1 MSDEESIQE
10 EQDYDE
16 SEESDNE
23 SVGEE
28 ESIDEYCVEEPG
40 FDDAAEKVEIEK
52 ILKAPSFIGDTHP
65 QEKTISYEEVL
76 ALCTIVRDAN
86 KNIIDP
92 YHKTIPILTKYE
104 YTRILG
110 VRAGQVEQG
119 AALFVTVPDTLID
132 SYLIAKE
139 ELHQKKLPFI
149 IKRPIPNG
157 TIEYWK
163 LEDLEILV

>member
-1 MSDEESIQE
+1 MSDEESIHDE
-10 EQDYDE
+10 EYDE
-16 SEESDNE
+16 SEESENE
-23 SVGEE
+23 SDPDE
-28 ESIDEYCVEEPG
+28 ESIDEYCVDPIVDETT
-40 FDDAAEKVEIEK
+40 EKVEIEK
-52 ILKAPSFIGDTHP
+52 ILKSPSFIGDTHP
-65 QEKTISYEEVL
+65 QEKVINYEEVL
-76 ALCTIVRDAN
+76 ALCTILRDSN
-86 KNIIDP
+86 QNIDDP
-92 YHKTIPILTKYE
+92 RHTTLPILTKYE

-110 VRAGQVEQG
+110 VRANQVEQG
-119 AALFVTVPDTLID
+119 AALFVTVPDTMID

>member
-1 MSDEESIQE
+1 MSDEESIHDE
-10 EQDYDE
+10 EYEE
-16 SEESDNE
+16 SEESENE
-23 SVGEE
+23 SDPDE
-28 ESIDEYCVEEPG
+28 ESIDEYCVDPLVDETT
-40 FDDAAEKVEIEK
+40 EKVEIDK
-52 ILKAPSFIGDTHP
+52 ILKSPSFIGDTHP
-65 QEKTISYEEVL
+65 QEKVINYEEVL
-76 ALCTIVRDAN
+76 ALCTILRDAN
-86 KNIIDP
+86 QNIDDP
-92 YHKTIPILTKYE
+92 RHTTLPILTKYE

-110 VRAGQVEQG
+110 VRANQVEQG

-149 IKRPIPNG
+149 LKRPIPNG

>member
-1 MSDEESIQE
+1 MSDEEDIQE
-10 EQDYDE
+10 AYEETDE
-16 SEESDNE
+16 SENE
-23 SVGEE
+23 SIPDE
-28 ESIDEYCVEEPG
+28 ESIEEYCMDPLVDEET
-40 FDDAAEKVEIEK
+40 EKREVEK
-52 ILKAPSFIGDTHP
+52 ILKSPTFIGDTHP
-65 QEKTISYEEVL
+65 QEKILNYEEVL
-76 ALCTIVRDAN
+76 ALCSIVRDAN
-86 KNIIDP
+86 QNIDDP
-92 YHKTIPILTKYE
+92 RHRTIPILTKYE

-119 AALFVTVPDTLID
+119 ASLFVTVPDTLID

>member
-1 MSDEESIQE
+1 MSDEEDIQE
-10 EQDYDE
+10 EPYEETDE
-16 SEESDNE
+16 SENDSIPD
-23 SVGEE
+23 E
-28 ESIDEYCVEEPG
+28 ESIEEYCLDPLVDEET
-40 FDDAAEKVEIEK
+40 ETREVEK
-52 ILKAPSFIGDTHP
+52 ILKSTTFIGETHP
-65 QEKTISYEEVL
+65 QEKIINYEEVL
-76 ALCTIVRDAN
+76 ALCTIVRDD
-86 KNIIDP
+86 KQNIDDP
-92 YHKTIPILTKYE
+92 RHRTLPILTKYE

-119 AALFVTVPDTLID
+119 AALFVTVPETLID

>member
-1 MSDEESIQE
+1 MSDEEDIQE
-10 EQDYDE
+10 EVYDETDE
-16 SEESDNE
+16 SENE
-23 SVGEE
+23 SIPDED
-28 ESIDEYCVEEPG
+28 SIEEYCLDPLVDETT
-40 FDDAAEKVEIEK
+40 EKMEVEK
-52 ILKAPSFIGDTHP
+52 ILKSPTFIGDTHP
-65 QEKTISYEEVL
+65 QEKHINYEEVL
-76 ALCTIVRDAN
+76 ALCSILRDE
-86 KNIIDP
+86 KQNIADP
-92 YHKTIPILTKYE
+92 RHRTLPILTKYE

-119 AALFVTVPDTLID
+119 ASLFIKVPDTLID

>member
-1 MSDEESIQE
+1 MSDEESIHDE
-10 EQDYDE
+10 EYEE
-16 SEESDNE
+16 SEESENE
-23 SVGEE
+23 SDPDE
-28 ESIDEYCVEEPG
+28 ESIDEYCVDPIVDETT
-40 FDDAAEKVEIEK
+40 EKVEIDK
-52 ILKAPSFIGDTHP
+52 ILKSPSFIGDTHP
-65 QEKTISYEEVL
+65 QEKVINYEEVL
-76 ALCTIVRDAN
+76 ALCTILRDAN
-86 KNIIDP
+86 QNIDDP
-92 YHKTIPILTKYE
+92 RHTTLPILTKYE

-110 VRAGQVEQG
+110 VRANQVEQG

>member
-1 MSDEESIQE
+1 MSDEESIHDE
-10 EQDYDE
+10 EYDE
-16 SEESDNE
+16 SEESENE
-23 SVGEE
+23 SEPDE
-28 ESIDEYCVEEPG
+28 ESIDEYCVDPLVDETTERI
-40 FDDAAEKVEIEK
+40 EIEK
-52 ILKAPSFIGDTHP
+52 ILKSPTFIGDTHP
-65 QEKTISYEEVL
+65 QEKIINYEEVL

-86 KNIIDP
+86 QNIDDP
-92 YHKTIPILTKYE
+92 RHRTLPILTKYE

-110 VRAGQVEQG
+110 VRANQVEQG
-119 AALFVTVPDTLID
+119 ASLFVTVPDTLID

-163 LEDLEILV
+163 LADLEILV